1 MATYLAAIAVFFVL
15 MAAMILVER
24 GYRRFA
30 ERHPEC
36 GPFRKD
42 GGCGSCKGCDD
53 PPRAS

>member
-36 GPFRKD
+36 GPFRKE
-42 GGCGSCKGCDD
+42 GGCGSCKGCDE
-53 PPRAS
+53 PPRT